1 MSHTPPDPAPNPDL
15 DLVDAYLDGTLSP
28 GDHAAFEARL
38 ASDDSLRAEL
48 DLARG
53 IEASLK
59 RSHIPTALHAPEITR
74 QTGSLKLSAPGSG
87 WFRRRWMIA
96 AAAAI
101 VLLSAAGYFLY
112 DHFDTGFR
120 RYDAGKFYALAAEH
134 NFAPDWVCQ
143 NDEEFK
149 HTTRSNVGQE
159 MLVRQDSPRKIQLV
173 GWAYSKTYGGTPLG
187 PKTIMLF
194 ANADGAPVV
203 VLVDRL
209 SNDAKVRSKS
219 DPSLHLFRRE
229 LGSVVL
235 YEITPRSAPE
245 VLDQFY
251 IPTP

>member
-15 DLVDAYLDGTLSP
+15 DQVDAYLDGTLSP
-28 GDHAAFEARL
+28 GDRDAFEARL
-38 ASDDSLRAEL
+38 STDDSLRAEL
-48 DLARG
+48 ELARG

-59 RSHIPTALHAPEITR
+59 RSHNPATLLAPGIPR
-74 QTGSLKLSAPGSG
+74 QTGTLKLSASGSG
-87 WFRRRWMIA
+87 WFRRRWALA

-112 DHFDTGFR
+112 DHFDTGVR

-134 NFAPDWVCQ
+134 QFVPDWVCQ

-149 HTTRSNVGQE
+149 VTTRSNVGQE
-159 MLVRQDSPRKIQLV
+159 MLVHQDSPEKIQLV
-173 GWAYSKTYGGTPLG
+173 GWAYSKTYRGTPLG

-194 ANADGAPVV
+194 ANVDGNPVV

-209 SNDAKVRSKS
+209 ANDAKVRSKS

-229 LGSVVL
+229 LGSAVL
-235 YEITPRSAPE
+235 YEITPRSAPA
-245 VLDQFY
+245 VLDLFY
-251 IPTP
+251 IPAP